1 MSKLV
6 EAKLNKKLI
15 KRLSKRITTDY
26 YKRVLLIKHAKI
38 SRNKNKTNLN
48 TNQKQALPK
57 VFTLAEKTLVQHFLE
72 HLVGV
77 DETSCKSMA
86 SHHEFPTHARI

>member
-1 MSKLV
+1 M
-6 EAKLNKKLI
+6 EAKLNQKLI

-48 TNQKQALPK
+48 TNQK
-57 VFTLAEKTLVQHFLE
+57 
-72 HLVGV
+72 
-77 DETSCKSMA
+77 
-86 SHHEFPTHARI
+86 